1 MDKVDVLIPT
11 RNPSRVNPRLLEVL
25 ASAPWVNNVVF
36 ETSRPLSVARKIGA
50 IKCKTEW
57 IAMFDDDV
65 VIPPNWF
72 EVVSK
77 FARQP
82 NVVAVSTV
90 RVDDN
95 IHVEAYKKVTN
106 KIKPVHT
113 RETLFIC
120 NTLIKREVFFDY
132 NPPKVFHCE
141 DDILY
146 RHVKK
151 KGKWVTLPS
160 IGVIH
165 HYVER
170 DTIQTWYLAT
180 TLKLFPAHRILATIL
195 SRIILSIPA
204 VGYSHTWR
212 TIPFLW
218 SQTVKQIVRILKALL
233 RKNR

>member
-50 IKCKTEW
+50 MKCKTEW

-95 IHVEAYKKVTN
+95 IHVEALQEGHQQDKTSPHQRNTFHLQHPDKKRSILRLQPS
-106 KIKPVHT
+106 KSLPLRRRHPLQT
-113 RETLFIC
+113 RQKERKMG
-120 NTLIKREVFFDY
+120 NAAKHRS
-132 NPPKVFHCE
+132 NPPLRRK
-141 DDILY
+141 
-146 RHVKK
+146 RHHPNMV
-151 KGKWVTLPS
+151 
-160 IGVIH
+160 
-165 HYVER
+165 
-170 DTIQTWYLAT
+170 
-180 TLKLFPAHRILATIL
+180 L
-195 SRIILSIPA
+195 SHNP
-204 VGYSHTWR
+204 
-212 TIPFLW
+212 
-218 SQTVKQIVRILKALL
+218 
-233 RKNR
+233 